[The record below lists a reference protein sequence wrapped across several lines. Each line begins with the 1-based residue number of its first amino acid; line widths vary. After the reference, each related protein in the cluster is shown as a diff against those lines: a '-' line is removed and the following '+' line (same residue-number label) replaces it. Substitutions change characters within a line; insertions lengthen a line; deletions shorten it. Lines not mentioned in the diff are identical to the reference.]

1 MRYERSLAVAG
12 RLESL
17 LELVRAGGYSTPA
30 IAAKLEVCDQT
41 VYRDILFLK
50 QRGYKIRSRKHSSG
64 WAYELFDEPGTGT
77 ETKGAVRT

>member
-1 MRYERSLAVAG
+1 MRYERSLAVAS

-50 QRGYKIRSRKHSSG
+50 QRGYRIRSRKHSSG
-64 WAYELFDEPGTGT
+64 WAYELVDGPPNASAESGDGP
-77 ETKGAVRT
+77 

>member
-50 QRGYKIRSRKHSSG
+50 QRGYQIRSRKHSNG
-64 WAYELFDEPGTGT
+64 WAYELIDGPADAPAASGDGP
-77 ETKGAVRT
+77 